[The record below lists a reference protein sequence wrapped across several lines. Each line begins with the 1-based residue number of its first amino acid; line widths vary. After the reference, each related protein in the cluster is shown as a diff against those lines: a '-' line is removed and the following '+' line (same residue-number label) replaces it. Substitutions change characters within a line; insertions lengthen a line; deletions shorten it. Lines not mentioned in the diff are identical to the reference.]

1 MNSKSQPNNMTPLDQ
16 IRESFLSFF
25 ENKEHA
31 RVASSSLVPQ
41 DPTVLFTLAG
51 MLQFKPYFVGLETA
65 PYLRAVTSQKCVRA
79 GGKHNDLDDIGRTN
93 RHFTFFEMLG
103 NFSFGDYFKETAIE
117 YAWEYIT
124 QVLEFEKE
132 KLWVTVHDS
141 DDEAEELW
149 LKLTD
154 IPKERIQRLDEDN
167 YWKMGD
173 VGPNGPCTEIF
184 YDLGEEFGEDGGPKF
199 GSEDRFV
206 EFWNLVFMQFEDK
219 ADGSKVAL
227 PKPCVDTGMGIE
239 RVLFIKE
246 KVQNIWASSLF
257 MPMIE
262 ICEGLTSAKY
272 GQDYETDV
280 SLRIMAEHARTMA
293 FLISDGV
300 MPSNEDR
307 GYVLRRIM
315 RRAVRHAYILGA
327 KKVVMPTIVESVIS
341 IMEKAYPELR
351 ENADRILLIVE
362 NEEVRFRETL
372 EKGLNRL
379 DAILEDGDVSG
390 NEAFFLHDT
399 LGFPI
404 DLTKEIAQ
412 IAKRNVDIKGFEN
425 ELSKQSDRSRMNRK
439 DNTVKT
445 SDASDIFKSIL
456 DKNGPTK
463 FLGRDFESIQ
473 DSKILVLLNEDAEQV
488 EELTKGQ
495 NGQVILDKTT
505 FYAES
510 GGQVGDKGILFA
522 DDLEVQVTDTSYAI
536 APSLIIHDV
545 KVINGTLKEND
556 ILTAQFDVVRRN
568 RIKRNHTATHI
579 LHWALRLVVGDH
591 VKQAGSYVDDQRL
604 RFDFQHFE
612 QLSKEELSEI
622 ERLANEQ
629 LISGVNVTHI
639 EMPIEEAKK
648 LGAIAFFGDKYG
660 EKVRVL
666 TAGPSI
672 EFCGG
677 THVDNLGFIGSIRIV
692 SEGSIGSNIRR
703 IEALTGDRAYQSY
716 VEDQNKLK
724 SLADSLKSTVPELPQ
739 KIHSM
744 TDQIKMLN
752 GEVKSM
758 RSEYLSSLS
767 KTYSKDINEKYFVF
781 RHDNMSPDDLRNLAS
796 GILAEVNPLIV
807 CSVGLNKD
815 KNKAGLCVAVSK
827 DLIESGINASEIA
840 SNGVKLLG
848 GGTAK
853 NAGLALGGGQNIEKI
868 DEALIALE
876 QNCKDALSKID

>member
-154 IPKERIQRLDEDN
+154 SPKERIQRLDEDN

-307 GYVLRRIM
+307 GY
-315 RRAVRHAYILGA
+315 VRHAYILGA

-716 VEDQNKLK
+716 V
-724 SLADSLKSTVPELPQ
+724 
-739 KIHSM
+739 
-744 TDQIKMLN
+744 
-752 GEVKSM
+752 
-758 RSEYLSSLS
+758 
-767 KTYSKDINEKYFVF
+767 
-781 RHDNMSPDDLRNLAS
+781 AS